1 MLAARGRVALFTDAD
16 LSSPIDEAKKLL
28 EALTEFDVAIG
39 SRAMN
44 RGLIEVHQSEM
55 RERAGMIFNFIV
67 RIMTGLPF
75 SDTQC
80 GFKAFRREPCRR
92 IFEQQRVEGFGFDPE
107 VLFLAERHGL
117 RIAEIPVRW
126 ADDPATKVH
135 VVRDSVRMFMDLF
148 VIRWNQ
154 LAGRYPT
161 RIPGG
166 S

>member
-1 MLAARGRVALFTDAD
+1 
-16 LSSPIDEAKKLL
+16 
-28 EALTEFDVAIG
+28 
-39 SRAMN
+39 
-44 RGLIEVHQSEM
+44 
-55 RERAGMIFNFIV
+55 
-67 RIMTGLPF
+67 MTRLPF

-80 GFKAFRREPCRR
+80 GFKAFRRERCRR

-135 VVRDSVRMFMDLF
+135 VVRDSLRMFMDLF

-161 RIPGG
+161 RIPGV